1 MGQNNNIRRITP
13 EDAHRRMQ
21 SGEALLICAYD
32 AEEKFA
38 NFHLAG
44 AISLNDFKARAAG
57 LRREQGLIF
66 YCA

>member
-1 MGQNNNIRRITP
+1 MGQDNIKRVTPQEANRRV
-13 EDAHRRMQ
+13 Q

-32 AEEKFA
+32 SDEKFEKL
-38 NFHLAG
+38 HLAG
-44 AISLNDFKARAAG
+44 AISLSQFKARQSD